1 MTKQMA
7 INFLD
12 YKAFCLHNDPNVKSD
27 DIEEIINM
35 SINALGKQIAKKPI
49 QPYKTNE
56 IWDWHYDCPICKQ
69 IVGIGN
75 IKDKYCNN
83 CGQKIDWGDEDAE

>member
-27 DIEEIINM
+27 DAEEIINM
-35 SINALGKQIAKKPI
+35 SIDALGKQIAKKPYI
-49 QPYKTNE
+49 EENAGFKLY
-56 IWDWHYDCPICKQ
+56 HCPGCEMPIFA
-69 IVGIGN
+69 GTE
-75 IKDKYCNN
+75 YCSD
-83 CGQKIDWGDEDAE
+83 CGQKLLRKWGE